1 MVKISERFLSEL
13 DIPFIPQKWYVIY
26 LHKSAFSQRAKAP
39 AVEGEPAL
47 HVSLDH
53 HWNVEWVRPVHI

>member
-13 DIPFIPQKWYVIY
+13 DIPFILQKGYVIY
-26 LHKSAFSQRAKAP
+26 LHKSASFQRAKVP
-39 AVEGEPAL
+39 AVEGEPTL

-53 HWNVEWVRPVHI
+53 H